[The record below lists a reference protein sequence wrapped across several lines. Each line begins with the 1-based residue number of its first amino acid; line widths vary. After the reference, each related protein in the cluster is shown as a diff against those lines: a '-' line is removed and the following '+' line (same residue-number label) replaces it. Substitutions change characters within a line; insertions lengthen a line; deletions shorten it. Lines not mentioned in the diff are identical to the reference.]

1 LSNYNYKMK
10 ELNTLEEIKEE
21 VKHCPFCGLQN
32 SVEFKSEIRSH
43 IVKEKIMIGEFYFFK
58 CSSCSEQFTTLN
70 SDELS
75 IKNFKHKVK

>member
-1 LSNYNYKMK
+1 MVFVKSNYMK
-10 ELNTLEEIKEE
+10 LLEDIKNE